1 MNKQIKDFNELISNA
16 ANYLESQL
24 SYSIRSVLEY
34 RRNWK
39 RIRNFMVLNKISCY
53 DQDIGKRILFQEFK
67 DRSISELSINEKR
80 FHNSIMMLTD
90 FQEIGK
96 INLPPRPHKEPIVF
110 SGPIGD
116 IINGFLDYK
125 RTEERLSV
133 NSIHCYQRNLFRF
146 LNYCDGK
153 GIRSIRDINLAV
165 ILHFIGEIAH
175 RKEIYATVN
184 VSIISTLRCFMKYAF
199 EQKFL
204 ALDYSSKIPKYR
216 SVIQPK
222 LPSTYSKEE
231 IERLISSVE
240 RSSPIGKRNYGII
253 LIASRLGLRASDIS
267 RLKFE
272 NLHWNTSTIEIQQS
286 KTGKELLLPLL
297 PDVGNAIIDYLKY
310 GRPKSEDPYV
320 FLTERPP
327 YGHFTTSNVVTH
339 VVQRAFLNAGINIKG
354 KRFGPHSL
362 RHSLGFRMLELSTVL
377 PVISEVLGH
386 ENTESTRYYLRIDLE
401 SMRQCMLDV
410 PPVPIDFYEQ
420 KGGYFFYE

>member
-16 ANYLESQL
+16 ADYLEDQL
-24 SYSIRSVLEY
+24 FYASRTVDDH
-34 RRNWK
+34 RRLWK
-39 RIRNFMVLNKISCY
+39 RLRNFMALNGIQCY
-53 DQDIGKRILFQEFK
+53 NQDVGKQFILFELK
-67 DRSISELSINEKR
+67 DRSIAELSANGRLLHK
-80 FHNSIMMLTD
+80 SIKMLTE
-90 FQEIGK
+90 FQEMGQIK
-96 INLPPRPHKEPIVF
+96 IPPLPHKEPIVF

-116 IINGFLDYK
+116 IITGFLDYK
-125 RTEERLSV
+125 RVEERLSII
-133 NSIHCYQRNLFRF
+133 SIHCYQRNLTRF
-146 LNYCDGK
+146 LNYCNGK

-175 RKEIYATVN
+175 NKEICATVN
-184 VSIISTLRCFMKYAF
+184 VSVFTTLRCFMKYAF
-199 EQKFL
+199 EQNLL
-204 ALDYSSKIPKYR
+204 AMDYSNKIPKYR

-231 IERLISSVE
+231 IENLILSVE
-240 RSSPIGKRNYGII
+240 RSSPIGKRNYAII

-272 NLHWNTSTIEIQQS
+272 NLHWSISTIEIKQFKS
-286 KTGKELLLPLL
+286 GKDLVLPLL

-310 GRPKSEDPYV
+310 GRPKSEEPYI

-327 YGHFTTSNVVTH
+327 YGHFTTGNVVTH
-339 VVQRAFLNAGINIKG
+339 VVQRAFLNTGINIKG
-354 KRFGPHSL
+354 RRFGPHSL
-362 RHSLGFRMLELSTVL
+362 RHSLGFRMLEQSTVL

-410 PPVPIDFYEQ
+410 PLVPIDFYEQ

>member
-16 ANYLESQL
+16 ADYLKSQL
-24 SYSIRSVLEY
+24 SYATKTVGIYRSY
-34 RRNWK
+34 WK
-39 RIRNFMVLNKISCY
+39 RIRDFMVLNGIQCY
-53 DQDIGKRILFQEFK
+53 NQDVGKLILLHKFK
-67 DRSISELSINEKR
+67 DRNIKELSINEKC
-80 FHNSIMMLTD
+80 FFNSIGMLTE
-90 FQEIGK
+90 FQETGK
-96 INLPPRPHKEPIVF
+96 INVPPRPHKEPIVF

-116 IINGFLDYK
+116 IITGFLDYK
-125 RTEERLSV
+125 RSEERLSII
-133 NSIHCYQRNLFRF
+133 SIHCYQRNFSRF

-153 GIRSIRDINLAV
+153 GIRSIRDVNLAV
-165 ILHFIGEIAH
+165 ILNFIGEIA
-175 RKEIYATVN
+175 RNKEICATVN
-184 VSIISTLRCFMKYAF
+184 VSVITTLRCFMKYAF
-199 EQKFL
+199 EQKLL
-204 ALDYSSKIPKYR
+204 ALDYSNKIPKYR

-222 LPSTYSKEE
+222 LPSTYTKEE
-231 IERLISSVE
+231 IENLISSVE
-240 RSSPIGKRNYGII
+240 RSSPAGKRNYAII
-253 LIASRLGLRASDIS
+253 LIAARLGLRASDIS

-272 NLHWNTSTIEIQQS
+272 DLHWSTSTIEIKQFKS
-286 KTGKELLLPLL
+286 GKDLVLPLL

-310 GRPKSEDPYV
+310 GRPKSEEPYV
-320 FLTERPP
+320 LLTERPP
-327 YGHFTTSNVVTH
+327 YGQFTTSNVVTH

-362 RHSLGFRMLELSTVL
+362 RHSLGFRMLEQSTVL